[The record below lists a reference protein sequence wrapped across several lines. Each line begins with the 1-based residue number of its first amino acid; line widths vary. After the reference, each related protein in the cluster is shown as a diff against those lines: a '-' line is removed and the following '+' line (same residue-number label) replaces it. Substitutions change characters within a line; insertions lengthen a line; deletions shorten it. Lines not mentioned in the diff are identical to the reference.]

1 MDTRISADL
10 LKENHWF
17 DLSILILH
25 NLFMAIMKY
34 ELKIGNELQLL
45 CVVHRNFLGIE
56 QVTSF
61 KEESERRIHSI
72 YTL

>member
-10 LKENHWF
+10 LKAIREF

-56 QVTSF
+56 
-61 KEESERRIHSI
+61 
-72 YTL
+72 